1 MPRAATGRVLTVSTR
16 EAGGTVLLRFDDTG
30 PGIASDVLPK
40 VFDPLFSTR
49 SFGTGLG
56 LPTVRQIV
64 EQHGGSVEIASEVG
78 HGTSVLVTLPS
89 SPTVVELAA

>member
-1 MPRAATGRVLTVSTR
+1 MVR
-16 EAGGTVLLRFDDTG
+16 LRFDDTG
-30 PGIASDVLPK
+30 PGIAPDVLPK

-64 EQHGGSVEIASEVG
+64 EQHGGAIEIASEVG
-78 HGTSVLVTLPS
+78 HGTSVLVTLPLVA
-89 SPTVVELAA
+89 TLTELTA

>member
-1 MPRAATGRVLTVSTR
+1 MVR
-16 EAGGTVLLRFDDTG
+16 LRFDDTG
-30 PGIASDVLPK
+30 PGIAPDVLPK

-64 EQHGGSVEIASEVG
+64 EQHGGAIEIASEVG
-78 HGTSVLVTLPS
+78 HGTSVLVTLPLVA
-89 SPTVVELAA
+89 TLTELAA

>member
-1 MPRAATGRVLTVSTR
+1 VITSA
-16 EAGGTVLLRFDDTG
+16 AGGMVRLRFDDTG
-30 PGIASDVLPK
+30 PGIAPDVLPK

-64 EQHGGSVEIASEVG
+64 EQHGGAIEIASEVG
-78 HGTSVLVTLPS
+78 HGTSVLVTLPLVA
-89 SPTVVELAA
+89 TLTELAA